1 MRSKRGQEA
10 VGMSFGMIFAL
21 FLIVVF
27 VVFAF
32 MAANFFLGFGKS
44 ASVGMFYDELQEAVN
59 DALSEQESDSVFA
72 IDLPEGIERVC
83 FANLSE
89 EITNLGDDYDSIKF
103 SNDNAN
109 VFLLPPEKVQ
119 DMKYKFIEHIDL
131 VEITTKSNP
140 YCVDVADGLRI
151 QKGFYS
157 RLVCLGEDCV
167 VATGAPSSAPENKV
181 CQLAE
186 DEDTCDWLHFAKGDG
201 YKEACCEEYELCC

>member
-32 MAANFFLGFGKS
+32 MAANFFLGFGES
-44 ASVGMFYDELQEAVN
+44 ASVGMFYDELQGAVN
-59 DALSEQESDSVFA
+59 DALSEQESNRTFV
-72 IDLPEGIERVC
+72 IDLPSGIERIC
-83 FANLSE
+83 FADLSE
-89 EITNLGDDYDSIKF
+89 PITNDEDYDVIKY
-103 SNDNAN
+103 SDDSAN
-109 VFLLPPEKVQ
+109 VFLLPPEKAQ
-119 DMKYKFIEHIDL
+119 DMKWKLIEHIDL
-131 VEITTKSNP
+131 AGITADSNP

-167 VATGAPSSAPENKV
+167 VAIGASGVDRSV
-181 CQLAE
+181 CELAE
-186 DEDTCDWLHFAKGDG
+186 NDDTCDWLVLAKGDEYG
-201 YKEACCEEYELCC
+201 EACRNEYGLC